1 VRILCI
7 SDLSAVGNNSL
18 VANISILTALGHKV
32 HPLATG
38 VFSRQTA
45 FPTFHFFSNDTVEE
59 FYNDIA
65 ASSPFSA
72 VLCGFL
78 TGTTQLHAVK
88 GLLERSK
95 AKGDIVIVD
104 PIMGDNGALYRLF
117 DSEYVSLMKDTVRD
131 ACCITPNL
139 TEACLLCDVDYDS
152 VVEHC
157 GEAGYANFVAGKFAG
172 ILQTTGAKSAVITG
186 VATEKYIYNFVF
198 EEGANVRM
206 VSSNRLNG
214 NFSGTGDVFCSVL
227 FGKLLNG
234 ATLYAATAAASLFVY
249 NAIAATAID
258 TDPKCG
264 CDFNK
269 VLGML

>member
-1 VRILCI
+1 
-7 SDLSAVGNNSL
+7 L

-45 FPTFHFFSNDTVEE
+45 FPTFHFFSNNEVED
-59 FYNDIA
+59 FYSDIA

-78 TGTTQLHAVK
+78 TGTTQLDAVK

-95 AKGDIVIVD
+95 AKGDIVVVD
-104 PIMGDNGALYRLF
+104 PIMGDNGALYKLF
-117 DSEYVSLMKDTVRD
+117 DSEYVSLMKDTVRLAD
-131 ACCITPNL
+131 CITPNL
-139 TEACLLCDVDYDS
+139 TEACLLCDIDYDS
-152 VVEHC
+152 VVAHAE
-157 GEAGYANFVAGKFAG
+157 EAGYANFVARKFAD
-172 ILQTTGAKSAVITG
+172 ILTATGAKSAVITG
-186 VATEKYIYNFVF
+186 VATDKYIYNFVF
-198 EEGANVRM
+198 EQGADVRM
-206 VSSNRLNG
+206 VSAGRLKG

-234 ATLYAATAAASLFVY
+234 ANLYTATAAASLFVY
-249 NAIAATAID
+249 NAIAATAEN

-269 VLGML
+269 VLGTL